1 MARLPRYQRIGLT
14 ARQPVSLDFAAAR
27 EEAQLGQTISQQLDR
42 MSEFAFRR
50 AAEEAERRGEERV
63 REEGALPTL
72 EAIRERGGPRGIA
85 ERAAVEAANRIA
97 VVEIETLA
105 KQDMQNLIREADKNN
120 MPLSAF
126 EASMADIQDGYAAS
140 LEEID
145 PVASGVLSAR
155 LSDSAMTYTG
165 RYSDISFRKAQA
177 AAKER
182 TNQIMTIGS
191 EEIVQL
197 ATQPGSTKESLE
209 VAAQKFK
216 ADMLELGVQEKNAQK
231 VIDAT
236 LKTAIRQNRLYLY
249 DNAAG
254 ITEKTAL
261 LEEYEK
267 TPLPGYSYEQNRS
280 FNKQLQNNLSTEINR
295 ARTSALDDLTS
306 AINAMKL
313 TGEAPSGFEIN
324 EDQIRQI
331 FSEEQADEY
340 ISSWNEASED
350 VLNRGALAYM
360 SPERTEEITTE
371 LKAEYDAAQQSGI
384 SEDITKAGTRY
395 NEWVK
400 DVAKRND
407 ALNKDA
413 ALFVVQN
420 NESAFGMMNAITDD
434 ISSGNIDGASQKILQ
449 FRDIIKEQF
458 DTLGVAPYNPIMPK
472 AFASQMVEI
481 IQSID
486 TDVAPEVFARI
497 TNLGDYSGQFI
508 EELRK
513 ANLSSEYVQALY
525 VDAAKPGVRTEL
537 LELSGQDIK
546 DIKVGVDPADV
557 NNVTT
562 ELITSLD
569 DYRTAYLAGGNTV
582 AEKIFN
588 EQYAVIEK
596 MALSRMKRKNIS
608 AADAVSSAINDILP
622 ESTQVV
628 LSTQGQYV
636 VPMQFNAQSIETD
649 ASRLLN
655 EKILEQIGVDPLD
668 IAKYPGDIDEAISLA
683 SLASTGVWFNNS
695 TGDGLVLHYSVN
707 DYFIPALKKD
717 GSEFEVKFADMS
729 TILNTA
735 VENLEREETALDAD
749 ILTPGQY
756 QEAILGITPG
766 QKGLLEIETSEEEAP
781 VIEEPIEKSKLELQK
796 EKVKEMIDTAPL
808 EIQKATSLENRK
820 LLNRYKEEASK
831 GIVNDPDFF
840 LSFDDWLKGQ

>member
-14 ARQPVSLDFAAAR
+14 ARQPRPLDFAAAR
-27 EEAQLGQTISQQLDR
+27 EEARLGQTISQQLDR

-120 MPLSAF
+120 MPLSSF

-155 LSDSAMTYTG
+155 LNDSAMTYTG

-197 ATQPGSTKESLE
+197 ATQPGSTKKSLE

-216 ADMLELGVQEKNAQK
+216 ADMLELGVKEKNAQK

-295 ARTSALDDLTS
+295 ARTSAVDDLKS
-306 AINAMKL
+306 AIDAMTL
-313 TGEAPSGFEIN
+313 TGEVPPGFEIN
-324 EDQIRQI
+324 EDQIREI
-331 FSEEQADEY
+331 FSEEQADAY
-340 ISSWNEASED
+340 MSSWNEASED
-350 VLNRGALAYM
+350 TLNRGALAYM
-360 SPERTEEITTE
+360 SPARTDEITLE
-371 LKAEYDAAQQSGI
+371 LKSEADAARSP
-384 SEDITKAGTRY
+384 EDIIKTTNRY
-395 NEWVK
+395 NSWVES
-400 DVAKRND
+400 VAKRND

-420 NESAFGMMNAITDD
+420 NESALGIMNNVTEQIARGD
-434 ISSGNIDGASQKILQ
+434 INGASAGLLQ
-449 FRDIIKEQF
+449 FRDVVRGQF
-458 DTLGVAPYNPIMPK
+458 DDLGVAAGKPIMPK
-472 AFASQMVEI
+472 AFASQMVNI
-481 IQSID
+481 IQGID
-486 TDVAPEVFARI
+486 TDVASVTFQQIRN
-497 TNLGDYSGQFI
+497 NLGDYSPQFI
-508 EELRK
+508 DELRA
-513 ANLSSEYVQALY
+513 ANLRPEYVRAMYTADVAVQ
-525 VDAAKPGVRTEL
+525 KEL
-537 LELSGQDIK
+537 LDISVQDIK
-546 DIKVGVDPADV
+546 DIKVGLATTDLDDV
-557 NNVTT
+557 RK
-562 ELITSLD
+562 ELTVSLD
-569 DYRTAYLAGGNTV
+569 DYRQAYLAGGGPV
-582 AEKIFN
+582 AERIFN

-596 MALSRMKRKNIS
+596 MALSRMKRTNIS
-608 AADAVSSAINDILP
+608 ASEAVISSIGDILP
-622 ESTQVV
+622 ESTQTV

-636 VPMQFNAQSIETD
+636 VPMQFDAQKIETI
-649 ASRLLN
+649 ASRLLG
-655 EKILEQIGVDPLD
+655 EKVLPRIGVVPLD
-668 IAKYPGDIDEAISLA
+668 SEQYPGFIDEAISFA
-683 SLASTGVWFNNS
+683 SLASTGMWFNNS
-695 TGDGLVLHYSVN
+695 TGDGLVLHYNVN
-707 DYFIPALKKD
+707 DVFLPALSED
-717 GSEFEVKFADMS
+717 GNPFEVKFSDMPN
-729 TILNTA
+729 ILRTA
-735 VENLEREETALDAD
+735 QQRLKDDLPILDVVSGAPIER
-749 ILTPGQY
+749 PQK
-756 QEAILGITPG
+756 ILGIEETDKGPRRFP
-766 QKGLLEIETSEEEAP
+766 QKDN
-781 VIEEPIEKSKLELQK
+781 K
-796 EKVKEMIDTAPL
+796 
-808 EIQKATSLENRK
+808 
-820 LLNRYKEEASK
+820 
-831 GIVNDPDFF
+831 
-840 LSFDDWLKGQ
+840 